1 MAAYTT
7 VIDGEFR
14 RLKRMRDNQVSEEIM
29 DFLEEAHSDLKCS
42 GFSNPS
48 GPLKRSLIHYAAM
61 GDCKEL
67 LLQLLAIRTPINYRD
82 GDKRTPLSWAT
93 QYGSYVTARILVE
106 NGANVNALDKM
117 YLTPLSRLLQGDKVE
132 TNDHQALK
140 LFLEKNRATRKGTKC
155 AWIMRRIGLL

>member
-7 VIDGEFR
+7 VIDRGFR

-29 DFLEEAHSDLKCS
+29 DFLEKAHSDLKCS
-42 GFSNPS
+42 GISNTS
-48 GPLKRSLIHYAAM
+48 GPFKRSLIHYAAM

-82 GDKRTPLSWAT
+82 GDKRTSLSWAT

-117 YLTPLSRLLQGDKVE
+117 YLTPLSRLLQSDKVG

-140 LFLEKNRATRKGTKC
+140 LFLEKNGATRKGTKR